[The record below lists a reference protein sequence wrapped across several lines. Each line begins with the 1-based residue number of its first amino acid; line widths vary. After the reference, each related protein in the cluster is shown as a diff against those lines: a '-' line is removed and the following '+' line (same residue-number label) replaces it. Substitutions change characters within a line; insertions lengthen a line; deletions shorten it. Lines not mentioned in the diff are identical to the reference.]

1 MSDNKLVET
10 TENNN
15 PNTEAQPE
23 HNPDLVTEPKRRG
36 RPPKV
41 EKDRFIEMWNSSANL
56 GEVADALGIS
66 KMSASVRASNLRKAG
81 AELTEFK
88 RGRKAKVTDA
98 I

>member
-1 MSDNKLVET
+1 MSDNKLVEK

-15 PNTEAQPE
+15 PNAVAETEN
-23 HNPDLVTEPKRRG
+23 NPDLIVEQKRRG

-56 GEVADALGIS
+56 SAVADALGIS

-81 AELTEFK
+81 AELNQFK
-88 RGRKAKVTDA
+88 RGRKAKA
-98 I
+98 AAS

>member
-15 PNTEAQPE
+15 PNAVAETEN
-23 HNPDLVTEPKRRG
+23 NPDLIVEQKRRG

-56 GEVADALGIS
+56 SAVADALGIS

-81 AELTEFK
+81 AELNQFK
-88 RGRKAKVTDA
+88 RGRKAKVADV
-98 I
+98 

>member
-15 PNTEAQPE
+15 LETEN
-23 HNPDLVTEPKRRG
+23 NPDLVVEQKRRG

-41 EKDRFIEMWNSSANL
+41 EKDRFIEMWNTSANL
-56 GEVADALGIS
+56 GDVAEALGIS

-81 AELTEFK
+81 AELNQFK
-88 RGRKAKVTDA
+88 RGRKAKADA
-98 I
+98 S